1 VKHETLF
8 GPIAPALSTRLQRH
22 CCAGI
27 PKNNKGHLMKPT
39 LVAAFALLC
48 VTQTNAQDTHASFF
62 ANDPVAQHAET
73 QTQSPAQPAR
83 PSRLNVRIAAHVAP
97 AEGASSGGVYALV
110 DSAAQR
116 HGVPV
121 RLARSIVRHES
132 GGRCNARGRHGE
144 LGPLQIK
151 PSTARGL
158 GYSGPASALATC
170 SAGLEWGMRHLALAM
185 RKCGHPGPHNYGL
198 GGGCARTAYVR
209 KVMASS

>member
-1 VKHETLF
+1 
-8 GPIAPALSTRLQRH
+8 
-22 CCAGI
+22 
-27 PKNNKGHLMKPT
+27 MKPT

-62 ANDPVAQHAET
+62 ANDPVAQNTATEI
-73 QTQSPAQPAR
+73 QSTAQPAR
-83 PSRLNVRIAAHVAP
+83 PARLSARNASQIAEAP
-97 AEGASSGGVYALV
+97 HEATAGGVYALV
-110 DSAAQR
+110 DTAAQR

-132 GGRCNARGRHGE
+132 GGRCNARGRQGE

-158 GYSGPASALATC
+158 GYSGPASELATC